1 MSETPICPIGGLRKV
16 LLATD
21 GSLHSEAA
29 LREAMKIAKACT
41 TKLYILSVIEA
52 NPEYE
57 SLAPLLVEK
66 AEKEAKKLL
75 DSMKECAEKEGI
87 ECETIVHEGD
97 EPYEFIVDEAG
108 RKKVDMIIMG
118 RHGRKGLKRLLMGSV
133 TSKVVGHA
141 PCSVLVVTG

>member
-1 MSETPICPIGGLRKV
+1 MTESPICPLGGLRKI

-29 LREAMKIAKACT
+29 LREAMNIAKACT
-41 TKLYILSVIEA
+41 TKLYIVSVIEV

-66 AEKEAKKLL
+66 AENETKKLL
-75 DSMKECAEKEGI
+75 DAMKGCAEKEGI

-108 RKKVDMIIMG
+108 RKQVDMIIMG

-133 TSKVVGHA
+133 TSKVIGHA
-141 PCSVLVVTG
+141 PCSVLVVKA